1 MFKTSKLKSH
11 GFWVKVSLGSNW
23 NFAQPLNSSPSGS
36 LSVNVSNSIAFCI
49 CRHLDLFA
57 AFYIILV
64 RPQIHSHSGL
74 QKSTFSIQNG
84 LGNFCPLLWFITYY
98 FLNSFKSSYDFAHY
112 SRWIPFLLQTN
123 TKTMMK
129 WAIRIFWI
137 FRVSFHCMSRNTR
150 IIELRTN
157 KILKISDQF
166 PWFSSDIAL
175 LENYLSNKPKSVS
188 SDSTWRAGNS

>member
-36 LSVNVSNSIAFCI
+36 LSVSVSNSIAFCI

-74 QKSTFSIQNG
+74 QKSPFSIRNG
-84 LGNFCPLLWFITYY
+84 LGNFCPMLWFITYE
-98 FLNSFKSSYDFAHY
+98 FLNSLKSSYDFHHY
-112 SRWIPFLLQTN
+112 FFWIPFLLQTN
-123 TKTMMK
+123 TKTIMK
-129 WAIRIFWI
+129 WPFRIFWI
-137 FRVSFHCMSRNTR
+137 LRVSFHCMPRYKLCMSR
-150 IIELRTN
+150 
-157 KILKISDQF
+157 
-166 PWFSSDIAL
+166 L
-175 LENYLSNKPKSVS
+175 LL
-188 SDSTWRAGNS
+188 